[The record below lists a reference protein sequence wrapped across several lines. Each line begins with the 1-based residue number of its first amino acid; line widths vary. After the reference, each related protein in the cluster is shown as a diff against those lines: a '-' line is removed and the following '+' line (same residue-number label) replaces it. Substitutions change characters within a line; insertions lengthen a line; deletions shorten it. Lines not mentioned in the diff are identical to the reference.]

1 MSERSNS
8 KDPHQIRADQTAEAS
23 FLEEA
28 FDHLTLE
35 NRLESAGILV
45 DENAPT
51 PGLALDDSL
60 IEPAGPS
67 SVGNA
72 SAQSQRERLAQWQ
85 EDFAQGLPQNA
96 PLSTENASDPAA
108 NHVGTAFAP
117 PTRTGKN
124 KGWLLVFLA
133 GVLGIWAL
141 QTRPA
146 EEAPVEA
153 VEEPVN
159 DAPTAEL
166 YEPNLAAPPFAP
178 ECWRRDEGFQFRY
191 KDASDQPRTVDR
203 VTQIPTLYRRNAE
216 CIPATAQGSN
226 TAP

>member
-8 KDPHQIRADQTAEAS
+8 KDANQIRPDETAPTAG
-23 FLEEA
+23 LEDA

-45 DENAPT
+45 DENAST
-51 PGLALDDSL
+51 PGLALDDAL
-60 IEPAGPS
+60 IDLGGPS
-67 SVGNA
+67 SGGNT
-72 SAQSQRERLAQWQ
+72 SVQSQRERLAQWQ
-85 EDFAQGLPQNA
+85 EDFSQGLPQNA
-96 PLSTENASDPAA
+96 PLATANSSEHAA

-117 PTRTGKN
+117 PTRTGKS

-141 QTRPA
+141 QSRPA
-146 EEAPVEA
+146 EDATVDA

-159 DAPTAEL
+159 DAPAAEL

-191 KDASDQPRTVDR
+191 KDASDALRTVDR
-203 VTQIPTLYRRNAE
+203 VTQIPTLYRRNAK
-216 CIPATAQGSN
+216 CIPATAQGNNSK
-226 TAP
+226 P